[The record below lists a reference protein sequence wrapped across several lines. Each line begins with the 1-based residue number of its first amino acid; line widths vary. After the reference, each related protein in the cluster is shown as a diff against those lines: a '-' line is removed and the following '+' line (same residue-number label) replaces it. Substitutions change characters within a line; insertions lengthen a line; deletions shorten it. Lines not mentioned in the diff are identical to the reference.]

1 MSGFSEFTLND
12 TSSVIKSKSNRFK
25 VEDGKS
31 YRISLVWWD
40 SKADFADDAPRFI
53 KASRYYKEG
62 LGYVIHD
69 QANDRE
75 YRDLLKDRPRDV
87 FATIIC
93 VWETDDGVLDSK
105 SYAKGKGYKVMPW
118 IMSQDKLSTL
128 LRAHKSF
135 GLGEVDISIT
145 CPKGGGQYQ
154 KMEIMPIAKSFKGVS
169 HGNLFRHA
177 LEQDDKEDVSEM
189 AKAIQSAVSNEEGGI
204 RDNLGRQYTI
214 PELKEK
220 LGITVGGGA
229 SDGTVVDDSDLDSII
244 PY

>member
-12 TSSVIKSKSNRFK
+12 TSSVIREKSNRFK

-31 YRISLVWWD
+31 YRLSLVWWD
-40 SKADFADDAPRFI
+40 SKADFGEDAPRFI

-69 QANDRE
+69 NDNDKE
-75 YRDLLKDRPRDV
+75 YRELLKDRPRDV
-87 FATIIC
+87 FATIVC

-105 SYAKGKGYKVMPW
+105 AYGKGKGFKVMPW

-135 GLGEVDISIT
+135 GLGEVDINIT

-154 KMEIMPIAKSFKGVS
+154 KMEIMPVAKSFKGVS
-169 HGNLFRHA
+169 HGNLFRYA
-177 LEQDDKEDVSEM
+177 LEQKKEESVTEM
-189 AKAIQSAVSNEEGGI
+189 ASKIKDAVANEEANI
-204 RDNLGRQYTI
+204 RDSLGRQFTL

-220 LGITVGGGA
+220 LGVVMA
-229 SDGTVVDDSDLDSII
+229 ESGTTGNVADEGDLDSII

>member
-1 MSGFSEFTLND
+1 MSGFSEFTLAD
-12 TSSVIKSKSNRFK
+12 TSRVIKSKSNRFK

-31 YRISLVWWD
+31 YRVSLVWWD
-40 SKADFADDAPRFI
+40 DNASFADDAPKFI

-69 QANDRE
+69 QANDKE
-75 YRDLLKDRPRDV
+75 YRELLKDRPRDV

-105 SYAKGKGYKVMPW
+105 AYAKGKGYKVMPW

-145 CPKGGGQYQ
+145 CPKGGAQYQ

-177 LEQDDKEDVSEM
+177 LEQDDKEAVSEM
-189 AKAIQSAVSNEEGGI
+189 AKAIQEAVSNEADGI
-204 RDNLGRQYTI
+204 RDNLGRQYTL

-220 LGITVGGGA
+220 LGISVGGGA
-229 SDGTVVDDSDLDSII
+229 SDGSVVDDGDLDSII